1 MPKAT
6 ATVAEISPLNNIPAG
21 DLADQNGRLGAE
33 IAALEARRKA
43 VAAELVR
50 RGADVEGM
58 MFRST
63 IVAETSVTTLDRAAI
78 ERDMGETWIAKYL
91 KWSRHCASVRTAP
104 LAAVVAKMAA

>member
-1 MPKAT
+1 MSA
-6 ATVAEISPLNNIPAG
+6 
-21 DLADQNGRLGAE
+21 ADPFALGGRQDDDPVLR
-33 IAALEARRKA
+33 L
-43 VAAELVR
+43 AAELVR